1 MIIADS
7 PFIATFLI
15 FLFAIPSP
23 LISALVSRI
32 IISKFFGLERYRR
45 IMKEIR
51 EFDSEFIKAV
61 RNKDTQKLNKLQAKK
76 PYIDK
81 MKWQTLRI
89 NFLNLTILII
99 PFYLFFIWLYQ
110 TFSLIQGIAF
120 FPLFSHE
127 IGFVAWY
134 MICTFFISLLI
145 NRILGIYSY

>member
-1 MIIADS
+1 
-7 PFIATFLI
+7 
-15 FLFAIPSP
+15 
-23 LISALVSRI
+23 
-32 IISKFFGLERYRR
+32 
-45 IMKEIR
+45 MKEIR

-89 NFLNLTILII
+89 SLLNFTILII